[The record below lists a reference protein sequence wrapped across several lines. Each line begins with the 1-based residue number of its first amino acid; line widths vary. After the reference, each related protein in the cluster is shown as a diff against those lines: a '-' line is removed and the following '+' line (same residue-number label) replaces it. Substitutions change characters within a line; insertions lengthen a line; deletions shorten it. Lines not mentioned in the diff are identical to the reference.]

1 MGSEN
6 SLVLHREKDA
16 TTTELRRCRRKQ
28 KTKNYPEG
36 IPSEQNHKRTM
47 AFKKENRPRPTFSKI
62 TIGLASPDTIL
73 ERSYGEVLKPETINY
88 RTYKPERDGLFC
100 ERIFGPV
107 KDYECACGKYKRIR
121 YKGIVCD
128 RCGVEVTEK
137 KVRRERMGHIKLVV
151 PVVHIWYFKSL
162 PNKIG
167 YLLGVSSKKLET
179 IIYYERFVV
188 IQSGIRADKGQNVGD
203 LLTEEEYLDIL
214 ETLPKDNQYLP
225 DDDPNKFIAKMGA
238 EAVHDMLQRIDL
250 DQLSFDLRNAAATE
264 TSQQRKADAL
274 KRLSVVEAFRDA
286 NTRITNRPEWMVM
299 QYIPVIPP
307 ELRPLVPLDGGRFA
321 SSDLNDLYRRVII
334 RNNRLKRLLE
344 IKAPE
349 VILRNEKR
357 MLQEAIDSLFD
368 NSRKSNAVKAEG
380 GRALKSLSDVLKGKQ
395 GRFRQNLLGKRV
407 DYSGRSV
414 IVVGPEM
421 KLHECGLPKDMA
433 AELFKPFI
441 IRKLIERGIVKTVKS
456 ARKLVDKKEAIV
468 WDILENILKGHPV
481 LLNRAPTLHRLSI
494 QAFQP
499 KLIEGKAIQLHPLVT
514 TAFNAD
520 FDGDQMA
527 VHVPLSNAAILEAQL
542 LMLASHNILN
552 PQNGTPITLPSQ
564 DMVLGLYYIS
574 KGRKSADGE
583 KVRGEGKVFYSTEEV
598 MIAFNE
604 GVVDLH
610 AWVKVKTNI
619 RNADGLLEH
628 KLIETTV
635 GRVIFNQ
642 YVPAE
647 VGFVN
652 ALLTKKNLREIIGD
666 IIEITSVPKTAKF
679 LDDIKQLG
687 FRTAFQGGLSFSIND
702 LIIPDIKEE
711 LLENAKGEVSE
722 VWENYNMG
730 LITNNERYNQT
741 VDIWSR
747 VDTRITETLIRELA
761 TDKQGFNSVYMM
773 LDSGARGSKQQI
785 KQLAGIRGLMAKP
798 RKSGSSGS
806 EIIENPILSNF
817 KGGLNVLDY
826 FISTHGARKGLADT
840 ALKTADAGYL
850 TRRLVDVAQDV
861 VITEEDCGTLRGIA
875 TSALKDNE
883 DIIEALADRIVGRIS
898 LHDVYD
904 LQNDSLIVAA
914 GDEITPVVAK
924 KIEDAGIET
933 IEIRSVLTCES
944 KRGCCVRCYGKNL
957 ASGVRAQRGD
967 AVGIIAAQSIG
978 EPGTQLTLRTFHVG
992 GVAGSAT
999 VDSTLLAKFEGTVQ
1013 FDGLRTVAIQ
1023 NNEGDKVQIVIGRT
1037 GEVRVIDTKNDR
1049 LLISNNIPYGA
1060 TLLVRDGQKVGKGD
1074 VICTWDPFNNVIVA
1088 EVNGSLRFE
1097 NVIEGVTYREESDE
1111 QTGHREKVVIET
1123 RDKTKI
1129 PSVIVEGKEIKSY
1142 NLPTGSHIIPDEGD
1156 EVKAGQVIVKIPR
1169 VLGKLRDITGGLP
1182 RVTEL
1187 FEARNPSNPAVVS
1200 EIDGVVTMGAI
1211 KRGNREII
1219 IEAKDGV
1226 QKKYLVPLTRQ
1237 ILAQDGDFVKAGS
1250 PLSDGQIS
1258 PQDILSIQG
1267 PFAVQQYVV
1276 NEIQEVYRLQG
1287 VKINDKHIEVIV
1299 RQMMRKVS
1307 IVDPGDTRFL
1317 EDDSVDKFEFLEEN
1331 DFIFDKKVV
1340 TEVGESAKLRAGQ
1353 IVSLREVREENSVL
1367 RRNDKKL
1374 VEFRDA
1380 QPATSSPTL
1389 LGITKASLGVQS
1401 WISAASFQETTKV
1414 LSSAAIHGKTDEML
1428 GLKENVITGHPI
1440 PAGTGLRDFENMI
1453 VGSKEEYE
1461 LLQTTREA
1469 MTFDEEE

>member
-1 MGSEN
+1 
-6 SLVLHREKDA
+6 
-16 TTTELRRCRRKQ
+16 
-28 KTKNYPEG
+28 
-36 IPSEQNHKRTM
+36 M
-47 AFKKENRPRPTFSKI
+47 AIKKENRPRPTFSKI
-62 TIGLASPDTIL
+62 TIGLASPDSIL
-73 ERSYGEVLKPETINY
+73 EKSYGEVLKPETINY

-167 YLLGVSSKKLET
+167 YLLGMSSKKLET
-179 IIYYERFVV
+179 IIYYERYVV
-188 IQSGIRADKGQNVGD
+188 IQSGLRADKGQNYGD
-203 LLTEEEYLDIL
+203 LLTEEEYLDIIDA
-214 ETLPKDNQYLP
+214 LPKDNQYLP
-225 DDDPNKFIAKMGA
+225 DEDPNKFIAKMGA
-238 EAVHDMLQRIDL
+238 EAVHDLLQRIDL
-250 DQLSFDLRNAAATE
+250 DQLSYDLRNAAATE

-274 KRLSVVEAFRDA
+274 KRLSVVESFRDA
-286 NTRITNRPEWMVM
+286 NKRITNRPEWMVM

-414 IVVGPEM
+414 IVVGPELKM
-421 KLHECGLPKDMA
+421 HECGLPKDMA

-456 ARKLVDKKEAIV
+456 AKKLVDKKEAIV

-481 LLNRAPTLHRLSI
+481 MLNRAPTLHRLSI

-499 KLIEGKAIQLHPLVT
+499 RLVEGKAIQLHPLVT

-542 LMLASHNILN
+542 LMLSSHNILN

-564 DMVLGLYYIS
+564 DMVLGLYYIT
-574 KGRKSADGE
+574 KGKKSTETE
-583 KVRGEGKVFYSTEEV
+583 KVKGEGKAFYSMEEV
-598 MIAFNE
+598 IIAYNE
-604 GVVDLH
+604 KQVDLH
-610 AWVKVKTNI
+610 ANIRVKVDV
-619 RNADGLLEH
+619 READGSLKN

-635 GRVIFNQ
+635 GRVLFNLN
-642 YVPAE
+642 VPKE
-647 VGFVN
+647 VGYIN
-652 ALLTKKNLREIIGD
+652 TLLTKKNLRD
-666 IIEITSVPKTAKF
+666 IVGNILKYTNVPKTAKF
-679 LDDIKQLG
+679 LDDTKQLG
-687 FRTAFQGGLSFSIND
+687 FRMAFKGGLSFNIND
-702 LIIPDIKEE
+702 LLVPDNKEA
-711 LLENAKGEVSE
+711 LLEQAKSE
-722 VWENYNMG
+722 VEEVWSNYNMG
-730 LITNNERYNQT
+730 FITNNERYNQI

-747 VDTRITETLIRELA
+747 VDTYITETLIREMA

-773 LDSGARGSKQQI
+773 LDSGARGSKTQV
-785 KQLAGIRGLMAKP
+785 KQLAGMRGLMAKP
-798 RKSGSSGS
+798 RKSGSTGS

-817 KGGLNVLDY
+817 KNGLNVLDY

-861 VITEEDCGTLRGIA
+861 VIADEDCGTLRGIA

-883 DIIEALADRIVGRIS
+883 DIIEPLYDRILGRTS
-898 LHDVYD
+898 LHDVFD
-904 LQNDSLIVAA
+904 PISEELLVAA
-914 GDEITPVVAK
+914 GEQITDDIAQ
-924 KIEDAGIET
+924 KIEDSAVEAV
-933 IEIRSVLTCES
+933 EIRSVLTCES
-944 KRGCCVRCYGKNL
+944 KRGVCVKCYGKNL
-957 ASGVRAQRGD
+957 ATGYTAQRGD

-992 GVAGSAT
+992 GVAGSAS
-999 VDSTLLAKFEGTVQ
+999 VESGLVAKFEGTIQ
-1013 FDGLRTVAIQ
+1013 FDGLRTVDAV
-1023 NNEGDKVQIVIGRT
+1023 NNDGDKQKVVIGRT
-1037 GEVRVIDTKNDR
+1037 GEVRIMDVKNDR
-1049 LLISNNIPYGA
+1049 LLITNNVPYGS
-1060 TLLVRDGQKVGKGD
+1060 TLKVKDGQKINKGD
-1074 VICTWDPFNNVIVA
+1074 LICTWDPFNNVIVA
-1088 EVNGSLRFE
+1088 EVNGTIRFDS
-1097 NVIEGVTYREESDE
+1097 VLEGVTYREEADE
-1111 QTGHREKVVIET
+1111 QTGHREKVVIDT
-1123 RDKTKI
+1123 KDKTKL
-1129 PSVIVEGKEIKSY
+1129 PSIFVEGAKETKNY
-1142 NLPTGSHIIPDEGD
+1142 NLPVGSHIGIEEGD
-1156 EVKAGQVIVKIPR
+1156 EVRQGQVLVKIPR
-1169 VLGKLRDITGGLP
+1169 ILGKLRDITGGLP

-1200 EIDGVVTMGAI
+1200 EIDGVVTFGSI

-1219 IEAKDGV
+1219 VEARDGV
-1226 QKKYLVPLTRQ
+1226 VKKYLVPLSRQ
-1237 ILAQDGDFVKAGS
+1237 ILAQDGDFVKAGT
-1250 PLSDGQIS
+1250 PLSDGATA
-1258 PQDILSIQG
+1258 PADILAIKG
-1267 PFAVQQYVV
+1267 PFAVQEYVV

-1287 VKINDKHIEVIV
+1287 VKINDKHVEVIV
-1299 RQMMRKVS
+1299 RQMMKKVE
-1307 IVDPGDTRFL
+1307 IVDAGDT
-1317 EDDSVDKFEFLEEN
+1317 KFLEEDLADRFDFIEEN
-1331 DFIFDKKVV
+1331 DRIFDKKVV
-1340 TEVGESAKLRAGQ
+1340 TNSGESTKLKTGQ
-1353 IVSLREVREENSVL
+1353 IVTVRELREENSIL
-1367 RRNDKKL
+1367 RRADKQL
-1374 VEFRDA
+1374 VEVRDA
-1380 QPATSSPTL
+1380 KPATATPVL

-1414 LSSAAIHGKTDEML
+1414 LSSAAIMGKTDDML

-1461 LLQTTREA
+1461 VLATTREA
-1469 MTFDEEE
+1469 MNFDDDE

>member
-1 MGSEN
+1 MAIK
-6 SLVLHREKDA
+6 KD
-16 TTTELRRCRRKQ
+16 
-28 KTKNYPEG
+28 
-36 IPSEQNHKRTM
+36 
-47 AFKKENRPRPTFSKI
+47 NRPRSSFSKI
-62 TIGLASPDTIL
+62 TISLASPDSIL
-73 ERSYGEVLKPETINY
+73 DRSYGEVLKPETINY

-100 ERIFGPV
+100 EKIFGPV

-167 YLLGVSSKKLET
+167 YLLGISSKKLES

-188 IQSGIRADKGQNVGD
+188 IQPGIVADKGKKQGD
-203 LLTEEEYLDIL
+203 LLTEEEYLDL
-214 ETLPKDNQYLP
+214 LDALPKENQYLP
-225 DDDPNKFIAKMGA
+225 DEDPNKFIAKMGA
-238 EAVHDMLQRIDL
+238 EALHDLLIRIDL
-250 DQLSFDLRNAAATE
+250 DSLSYSLRNAAANE

-274 KRLSVVEAFRDA
+274 KRLSVVESFRDA
-286 NTRITNRPEWMVM
+286 NSRIVNRPEWMVM

-414 IVVGPEM
+414 IVVGPEL
-421 KLHECGLPKDMA
+421 KLHECGLPKDMG

-456 ARKLVDKKEAIV
+456 ARKLVDRKEAIV
-468 WDILENILKGHPV
+468 WDILENILKGHPIM
-481 LLNRAPTLHRLSI
+481 LNRAPTLHRLSI

-499 KLIEGKAIQLHPLVT
+499 KLVEGKAIQLHPLVCS
-514 TAFNAD
+514 AFNAD

-527 VHVPLSNAAILEAQL
+527 VHVPLSHAAILEAQL

-564 DMVLGLYYIS
+564 DMVLGLYYIT
-574 KGRKSADGE
+574 KGKRNIDGDVV
-583 KVRGEGKVFYSTEEV
+583 KGEGMRFYSAEEV
-598 MIAFNE
+598 IIAYNE
-604 GVVDLH
+604 GKVDLH
-610 AWVKVKTNI
+610 AFIKVKANV
-619 RNADGLLEH
+619 RNEAGEIEN

-635 GRVIFNQ
+635 GRVMFNQ
-642 YVPAE
+642 AVPAK
-647 VGFVN
+647 VGYVN
-652 ALLTKKNLREIIGD
+652 ALLTKKSLREIIGN
-666 IIEITSVPKTAKF
+666 IIKITDVPTTAKF
-679 LDDIKQLG
+679 LDAIKELG
-687 FRTAFQGGLSFSIND
+687 FRMAFKGGLSFSIQD
-702 LIIPDIKEE
+702 LLIPMMKEE
-711 LLENAKGEVSE
+711 MVVQASGEVQE
-722 VWENYNMG
+722 VWDNYNMG
-730 LITNNERYNQT
+730 LITNNERYNQII
-741 VDIWSR
+741 DIWSR
-747 VDTRITETLIRELA
+747 VDTKLTETLIRAMA

-773 LDSGARGSKQQI
+773 LDSGARGSKQQV

-798 RKSGSSGS
+798 RKSGSTGS

-817 KGGLNVLDY
+817 KDGLSVLEY

-861 VITEEDCGTLRGIA
+861 IIADEDCQTLRGIS

-883 DIIEALADRIVGRIS
+883 DIVEPLYDRILGRTS
-898 LHDVYD
+898 LHNVYNPITD
-904 LQNDSLIVAA
+904 ELLVNAGQLI
-914 GDEITPVVAK
+914 DEDTAK

-944 KRGCCVRCYGKNL
+944 KRGVCVKCYGINL
-957 ASGVRAQRGD
+957 ATGNITQKGD

-992 GVAGSAT
+992 GVAGSASIESHL
-999 VDSTLLAKFEGTVQ
+999 VAKFDGVVQ
-1013 FDGLRTVAIQ
+1013 FDGLRTVKAK
-1023 NNEGDKVQIVIGRT
+1023 NNEGNDVQIVIGRT
-1037 GEVRVIDTKNDR
+1037 AEMRIMDLKNDR
-1049 LLISNNIPYGA
+1049 VLITNNVPYGSVLSV
-1060 TLLVRDGQKVGKGD
+1060 TDNKKVSKGD
-1074 VICTWDPFNNVIVA
+1074 IICTWDPFNNVIVA
-1088 EVNGSLRFE
+1088 EVAGEIDFE
-1097 NVIEGVTYREESDE
+1097 NVIDGVTYREEADE
-1111 QTGHREKVVIET
+1111 QTGHREKVVIESK
-1123 RDKTKI
+1123 DKTRI
-1129 PSVIVEGKEIKSY
+1129 PSLKILGKDEKTY
-1142 NLPTGSHIIPDEGD
+1142 NLPVGSHIVIEQGD
-1156 EVKAGQVIVKIPR
+1156 QVKAGQVLVKIPR

-1187 FEARNPSNPAVVS
+1187 FEARNPGNPAVVS
-1200 EIDGVVTMGAI
+1200 EIDGVVTFGAI
-1211 KRGNREII
+1211 KRGNREISV
-1219 IEAKDGV
+1219 EAKDGV
-1226 QKKYLVPLTRQ
+1226 IKKYLVTLTRQ
-1237 ILAQDGDFVKAGS
+1237 ILVQDGDFVKAGT
-1250 PLSDGQIS
+1250 PLSDGQIA
-1258 PQDILSIQG
+1258 PGDILSIKG
-1267 PFAVQQYVV
+1267 PFAVQEYVV

-1287 VKINDKHIEVIV
+1287 VKINDKHVEVIV
-1299 RQMMRKVS
+1299 RQMMRKVE

-1317 EDDSVDKFEFLEEN
+1317 EGDLEDRQDFNIEN
-1331 DFIFDKKVV
+1331 DWIYDKKVV
-1340 TEVGESAKLRAGQ
+1340 VDPGDSSLMKPGQ
-1353 IVSLREVREENSVL
+1353 IVSLREVREENSIL
-1367 RRNDKKL
+1367 RRADKKI

-1380 QPATSSPTL
+1380 RAATSCPVL
-1389 LGITKASLGVQS
+1389 LGITKASLGTQS

-1414 LSSAAIHGKTDEML
+1414 LSSAAIQGKTDDML
-1428 GLKENVITGHPI
+1428 GLKENVITGHHI
-1440 PAGTGLRDFENMI
+1440 PAGTGLREYDNLL

-1461 LLQTTREA
+1461 LLQTTREV
-1469 MTFDEEE
+1469 MSFDEEE

>member
-1 MGSEN
+1 
-6 SLVLHREKDA
+6 
-16 TTTELRRCRRKQ
+16 
-28 KTKNYPEG
+28 
-36 IPSEQNHKRTM
+36 M
-47 AFKKENRPRPTFSKI
+47 AIKKENRPKSAFSKI
-62 TIGLASPDTIL
+62 TIGLASPDNIL
-73 ERSYGEVLKPETINY
+73 ERSFGEILKPETINY

-167 YLLGVSSKKLET
+167 YLLGTSSKKLES
-179 IIYYERFVV
+179 IVYYERYVV
-188 IQSGIRADKGQNVGD
+188 IQPGIREEKGQRVAD

-214 ETLPKDNQYLP
+214 ETLPKENQYLP
-225 DDDPNKFIAKMGA
+225 DDDPQKFIAKMGA
-238 EAVHDMLQRIDL
+238 EAVNDLLARIDL
-250 DQLSFDLRNAAATE
+250 DQLSFDLRNAAANE

-286 NTRITNRPEWMVM
+286 NQRITNRPEWMVM

-357 MLQEAIDSLFD
+357 MLQEAVDSLFD

-414 IVVGPEM
+414 IVVGPEL

-456 ARKLVDKKEAIV
+456 ARKLVDKKEAVI

-481 LLNRAPTLHRLSI
+481 MLNRAPTLHRLSI

-514 TAFNAD
+514 SAFNAD

-527 VHVPLSNAAILEAQL
+527 VHVPLSHAAILEAQL

-564 DMVLGLYYIS
+564 DMVLGLYYIT
-574 KGRKSADGE
+574 KGKRTTDKE
-583 KVRGEGKVFYSTEEV
+583 KMKGEGKAFYSSEEV
-598 MIAFNE
+598 IIAYNE
-604 GVVDLH
+604 GKIDLH
-610 AWVKVKTNI
+610 AWIKVKANV
-619 RNADGLLEH
+619 RSESGQLEK

-635 GRVIFNQ
+635 GRVLFNQ
-642 YVPAE
+642 HVPAE

-666 IIEITSVPKTAKF
+666 IINITNVPKTAKF

-687 FRTAFQGGLSFSIND
+687 FRTAFKGGLSFNIND
-702 LIIPDIKEE
+702 LIIPDVKEE
-711 LLENAKGEVSE
+711 LLENAKNEVEE
-722 VWENYNMG
+722 VWESYNMG
-730 LITNNERYNQT
+730 LITNNERYNQI

-747 VDTRITETLIRELA
+747 VDTRITETLIKELSN
-761 TDKQGFNSVYMM
+761 DKQGFNSVYMM

-798 RKSGSSGS
+798 RKSGSTGS

-875 TSALKDNE
+875 TTALKDNE
-883 DIIEALADRIVGRIS
+883 DVIEPLSDRIEGRTS
-898 LHDVYD
+898 LHNVYD
-904 LQNDSLIVAA
+904 PVSEKLIVAA
-914 GDEITPVVAK
+914 GEQITEKLAK
-924 KIEDAGIET
+924 QIEEAGVET
-933 IEIRSVLTCES
+933 VEIRSVLTCES
-944 KRGCCVRCYGKNL
+944 KRGVCVKCYGRNL
-957 ASGVRAQRGD
+957 ASGITAQKGD

-992 GVAGSAT
+992 GVAGSAS
-999 VDSTLLAKFEGTVQ
+999 VESTLAAKFDGTIQ
-1013 FDGLRTVAIQ
+1013 FDGLRTVSIA
-1023 NNEGDKVQIVIGRT
+1023 NNEGVKSQVVIGRT
-1037 GEVRVIDTKNDR
+1037 GEVRIVDAKADR
-1049 LLISNNIPYGA
+1049 LLITNNIPYGA
-1060 TLLVRDGQKVGKGD
+1060 TLNVKDGQKVAKGD
-1074 VICTWDPFNNVIVA
+1074 VICTWDPFNNVILS
-1088 EVNGSLRFE
+1088 EIDGKIKFE
-1097 NVIEGVTYREESDE
+1097 NVIDGVTYREESDE

-1129 PSVIVEGKEIKSY
+1129 PSILVEGKDKKSY
-1142 NLPTGSHIIPDEGD
+1142 NLPTGSHIIIDEGD
-1156 EVKAGQVIVKIPR
+1156 DVKAGQVIVKIPR
-1169 VLGKLRDITGGLP
+1169 ILGKLRDITGGLP

-1187 FEARNPSNPAVVS
+1187 FEARNPGNPAVVT
-1200 EIDGVVTMGAI
+1200 EIDGVVIMGAV
-1211 KRGNREII
+1211 KRGNREIT

-1237 ILAQDGDFVKAGS
+1237 ILAQDGDFVKAGT
-1250 PLSDGQIS
+1250 PLSDGQIA
-1258 PQDILSIQG
+1258 PFDILSIKG
-1267 PFAVQQYVV
+1267 PFAVQEYVV

-1287 VKINDKHIEVIV
+1287 VRINDKHIEVIV
-1299 RQMMRKVS
+1299 RQMMRKVN

-1317 EDDSVDKFEFLEEN
+1317 EDDLVDKFEFVEEN
-1331 DFIFDKKVV
+1331 DYIFDKKVV
-1340 TEVGESAKLRAGQ
+1340 TEPGDSTKLRAGQ
-1353 IVSLREVREENSVL
+1353 IVNLRELREENSIL
-1367 RRNDKKL
+1367 RRSDKK
-1374 VEFRDA
+1374 VVDYRDA
-1380 QPATSSPTL
+1380 KPATSSPTL

-1414 LSSAAIHGKTDEML
+1414 LSSAAINGKTDEML

-1440 PAGTGLRDFENMI
+1440 PAGTGLREFERMI

-1469 MTFDEEE
+1469 MAFDEEE

>member
-1 MGSEN
+1 LGAILNPKLKILNRNMATK
-6 SLVLHREKDA
+6 KD
-16 TTTELRRCRRKQ
+16 
-28 KTKNYPEG
+28 
-36 IPSEQNHKRTM
+36 
-47 AFKKENRPRPTFSKI
+47 NRPKAAFSKI

-73 ERSYGEVLKPETINY
+73 EKSHGEILKPETINY

-167 YLLGVSSKKLET
+167 YLLGMSSKKLET
-179 IIYYERFVV
+179 IIYYERYVV
-188 IQSGIRADKGQNVGD
+188 IQAGVREDKGQNYGD

-214 ETLPKDNQYLP
+214 DALPKENQYLA
-225 DDDPNKFIAKMGA
+225 DDDPQKFIAKMGA
-238 EAVHDMLQRIDL
+238 EAVHDLLQRIDL
-250 DQLSFDLRNAAATE
+250 DQMSFDLRNSAATE

-334 RNNRLKRLLE
+334 RNNRLKRLME

-421 KLHECGLPKDMA
+421 KMHECGLPKDMA
-433 AELFKPFI
+433 AELFKPFV

-456 ARKLVDKKEAIV
+456 ARKLVDKKEAVI
-468 WDILENILKGHPV
+468 WDILENILKGHPIM
-481 LLNRAPTLHRLSI
+481 LNRAPTLHRLSI

-514 TAFNAD
+514 AAFNAD

-527 VHVPLSNAAILEAQL
+527 VHVPLSNAAVLEAQL

-564 DMVLGLYYIS
+564 DMVLGLYYIT
-574 KGRKSADGE
+574 KGKKTDATQE
-583 KVRGEGKVFYSTEEV
+583 MRGEGKPFYSAEEV
-598 MIAFNE
+598 IIAYNE
-604 GVVDLH
+604 KKVDLH
-610 AWVKVKTNI
+610 AWIKVKANVRDENGELTF
-619 RNADGLLEH
+619 
-628 KLIETTV
+628 KMIETTV

-642 YVPAE
+642 LVPVE

-652 ALLTKKNLREIIGD
+652 ALLTKKSLREIIGN
-666 IIEITSVPKTAKF
+666 IIEITNVPKTAKF
-679 LDDIKQLG
+679 LDDIKTLG
-687 FRTAFQGGLSFSIND
+687 FRTAFQGGLSFNIND

-711 LLENAKGEVSE
+711 LLENAKAEVDE
-722 VWENYNMG
+722 VWDNYNMG
-730 LITNNERYNQT
+730 LITNNERYNQII
-741 VDIWSR
+741 DIWSR
-747 VDTRITETLIRELA
+747 VDTRLTETLIRELA
-761 TDKQGFNSVYMM
+761 SDKQGFNSVYMM

-850 TRRLVDVAQDV
+850 TRRLVDVSQDV
-861 VITEEDCGTLRGIA
+861 VISEPDCGTLRGINI
-875 TSALKDNE
+875 SALKDNE
-883 DIIEALADRIVGRIS
+883 DIIEPLSDRIEGRTS
-898 LHDVYD
+898 LHDIYD
-904 LQNDSLIVAA
+904 IQTDELIIEA
-914 GDEITPVVAK
+914 GKEISGAVAK
-924 KIEDAGIET
+924 KIEEAGIES

-944 KRGCCVRCYGKNL
+944 KRGCCVKCYGKNL
-957 ASGVRAQRGD
+957 ASGALTQKGD

-992 GVAGSAT
+992 GVAGSAS
-999 VDSTLLAKFEGTVQ
+999 VESTLIAKFDGTIQ
-1013 FDGLRTVAIQ
+1013 FDGVRSVNTT
-1023 NNEGDKVQIVIGRT
+1023 NNEGDDVKVVIGRT
-1037 GEVRVIDTKNDR
+1037 GEARIIDTKNDR
-1049 LLISNNIPYGA
+1049 LLITNNIPYGS
-1060 TLLVRDGQKVGKGD
+1060 TLLVKDGQKVSKGEA
-1074 VICTWDPFNNVIVA
+1074 ICSWDPYNNVIVA
-1088 EVNGSLRFE
+1088 EVDGELKFE
-1097 NVIEGVTYREESDE
+1097 NVIEGITYREEADE

-1129 PSVIVEGKEIKSY
+1129 PSIVVKGKTDKSY
-1142 NLPTGSHIIPDEGD
+1142 NLPTGSHIMLDDGD
-1156 EVKAGQVIVKIPR
+1156 EVKAGKVLVKIPR
-1169 VLGKLRDITGGLP
+1169 ILGKLKDITGGLP

-1200 EIDGVVTMGAI
+1200 EIDGVVTMGAV

-1226 QKKYLVPLTRQ
+1226 TRKYLVPLTRQ
-1237 ILAQDGDFVKAGS
+1237 ILAQDGDFVKAGTS
-1250 PLSDGQIS
+1250 LSDGQTS
-1258 PQDILSIQG
+1258 PQDILAIQG

-1299 RQMMRKVS
+1299 RQMMRKVN

-1317 EDDSVDKFEFLEEN
+1317 EDDLVDKFEFVDEN
-1331 DFIFDKKVV
+1331 DYVYEKKVV
-1340 TEVGESAKLRAGQ
+1340 TDPGDSTKLKAGQ
-1353 IVSLREVREENSVL
+1353 IISLRDLREENSIL
-1367 RRNDKKL
+1367 RRADKKH
-1374 VEFRDA
+1374 VEYRDA
-1380 QPATSSPTL
+1380 QPATSAPTL
-1389 LGITKASLGVQS
+1389 LGITKASLGVPS

-1414 LSSAAIHGKTDEML
+1414 LSSAAIHGKSDEMI
-1428 GLKENVITGHPI
+1428 GLKENVITGHHI
-1440 PAGTGLRDFENMI
+1440 PAGTGLREFENMI

-1469 MTFDEEE
+1469 MAFDEEE

>member
-1 MGSEN
+1 
-6 SLVLHREKDA
+6 
-16 TTTELRRCRRKQ
+16 
-28 KTKNYPEG
+28 
-36 IPSEQNHKRTM
+36 M
-47 AFKKENRPRPTFSKI
+47 AIKKENRPKAAFSKI

-179 IIYYERFVV
+179 IVYYERFVV
-188 IQSGIRADKGQNVGD
+188 IQPGMRVDKGQNFGD

-214 ETLPKDNQYLP
+214 ETLPKENQYLP

-357 MLQEAIDSLFD
+357 MLQEAVDSLFD

-414 IVVGPEM
+414 IVVGPEL

-456 ARKLVDKKEAIV
+456 ARKLVDKKEAVV

-481 LLNRAPTLHRLSI
+481 MLNRAPTLHRLSI

-499 KLIEGKAIQLHPLVT
+499 KLIEGKAIQLHPLVCS
-514 TAFNAD
+514 AFNAD

-527 VHVPLSNAAILEAQL
+527 VHVPLSNAAVLEAQL

-552 PQNGTPITLPSQ
+552 PQNGQPITLPSQ
-564 DMVLGLYYIS
+564 DMVLGLYYIT
-574 KGRKSADGE
+574 KGRKTTE
-583 KVRGEGKVFYSTEEV
+583 TEPVRGEGKAFYSAEEV
-598 MIAFNE
+598 IIAYNE

-610 AWVKVKTNI
+610 AWIKVKANI
-619 RNADGLLEH
+619 RNSDGLLEH

-642 YVPAE
+642 HVPAE

-652 ALLTKKNLREIIGD
+652 SLLTKKNLREIIGD
-666 IIEITSVPKTAKF
+666 IIKITNVPKTAKF
-679 LDDIKQLG
+679 LDDIKTLG

-702 LIIPDIKEE
+702 LIIPDVKEE
-711 LLENAKGEVSE
+711 LLNNAKGEVDE
-722 VWENYNMG
+722 VWESYNMG
-730 LITNNERYNQT
+730 LITNNERYNQI

-747 VDTRITETLIRELA
+747 VDTRITETLIRELSN
-761 TDKQGFNSVYMM
+761 DKQGFNSVYMM

-798 RKSGSSGS
+798 RKSGSTGS

-850 TRRLVDVAQDV
+850 TRRLVDVAQDM

-883 DIIEALADRIVGRIS
+883 DIIEPLSDRITGRTS

-904 LQNDSLIVAA
+904 PQNDELIIAA
-914 GDEITPVVAK
+914 GDEITVDLAK
-924 KIEDAGIET
+924 KIEEVAIDIV
-933 IEIRSVLTCES
+933 EIRSVLTCES
-944 KRGCCVRCYGKNL
+944 KRGVCVKCYGKNL
-957 ASGVRAQRGD
+957 ASGNLAQKGD

-992 GVAGSAT
+992 GVAGSAS
-999 VDSTLLAKFEGTVQ
+999 VESTLAAKFDGTIQ
-1013 FDGLRTVAIQ
+1013 FDGLRTVIIE
-1023 NNEGDKVQIVIGRT
+1023 NNEGVKAMVVIGRT
-1037 GEVRVIDTKNDR
+1037 GEVRIIDTKNDR
-1049 LLISNNIPYGA
+1049 LLITNNIPYGA
-1060 TLLVRDGQKVGKGD
+1060 TLNVKDGQKVNKGD
-1074 VICTWDPFNNVIVA
+1074 ILCTWDPFNNVIMA
-1088 EVNGSLRFE
+1088 EINGKVKFD

-1129 PSVIVEGKEIKSY
+1129 PSIIVEGKEHKSY
-1142 NLPTGSHIIPDEGD
+1142 NLPTGSHIIIEEAD
-1156 EVKAGQVIVKIPR
+1156 EVRAGQVIVKIPR

-1200 EIDGVVTMGAI
+1200 EIDGVVMMGAV

-1250 PLSDGQIS
+1250 PLSDGQIA
-1258 PQDILSIQG
+1258 PGDILSIKG
-1267 PFAVQQYVV
+1267 PFAVQEYVV

-1287 VKINDKHIEVIV
+1287 VKINDKHVEVIV
-1299 RQMMRKVS
+1299 RQMMRKVN

-1317 EDDSVDKFEFLEEN
+1317 EDDLTDKLEFVEEN

-1340 TEVGESAKLRAGQ
+1340 TEIGDSGKLRAGQ
-1353 IVSLREVREENSVL
+1353 IVTLREVREENSVL

-1380 QPATSSPTL
+1380 KPATSSPTL
-1389 LGITKASLGVQS
+1389 LGITKASLGVPS

-1414 LSSAAIHGKTDEML
+1414 LSSAAINGKTDEML

-1440 PAGTGLRDFENMI
+1440 PAGTGLREFENMI

-1461 LLQTTREA
+1461 LLQSTRDA
-1469 MTFDEEE
+1469 LAFDEEE